1 MLLLAALA
9 ADAWDPGGVWGADD
23 GYGLAAVQLNV
34 SHESQPNAPILLH
47 LRLAIA
53 LTKGIANPGR
63 TRVYAWP

>member
-1 MLLLAALA
+1 MLLLAAFA
-9 ADAWDPGGVWGADD
+9 ADAWDPGGVYGADD
-23 GYGLAAVQLNV
+23 GYGLAAVQLNGF
-34 SHESQPNAPILLH
+34 QPNAPILLH